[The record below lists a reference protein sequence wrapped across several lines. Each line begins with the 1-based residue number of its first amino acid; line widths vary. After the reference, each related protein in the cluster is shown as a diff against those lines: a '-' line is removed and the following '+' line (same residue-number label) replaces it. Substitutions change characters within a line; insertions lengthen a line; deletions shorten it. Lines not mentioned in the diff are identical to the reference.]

1 MVKAKKI
8 DLSFSIVGNI
18 CVLFFLFVAWIIS
31 LSSKIDIFLGNQEHP
46 NDLLVVRSADC
57 NDRRHPLHLLYVQ
70 SPVPGLLCP
79 RVSIKFD
86 VSFLVSYIILY
97 LL

>member
-46 NDLLVVRSADC
+46 NDLLLVARSADC
-57 NDRRHPLHLLYVQ
+57 NDRRHPLHLLDVQ
-70 SPVPGLLCP
+70 SPVSSLQT
-79 RVSIKFD
+79 VNQ
-86 VSFLVSYIILY
+86 V
-97 LL
+97 